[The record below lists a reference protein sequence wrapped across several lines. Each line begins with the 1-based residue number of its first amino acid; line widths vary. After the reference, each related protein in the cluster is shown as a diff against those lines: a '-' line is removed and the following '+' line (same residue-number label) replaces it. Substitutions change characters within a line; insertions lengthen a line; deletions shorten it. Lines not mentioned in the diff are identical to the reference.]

1 MTALDQAIIKA
12 YLRQGGA
19 SSSDEVESNESACLN
34 DAPPKVVCAL
44 QTEPARPRGHQF
56 PGVQLPLPSVPLETL
71 GFSSLAFLDEIAKAM
86 ECPGSAAVAAGQV
99 NLPDANRFPRQER
112 TPVAS
117 DVPLPRRAFEPMLRV
132 DAISWPRPSRRLR
145 QVAGRQIEHL
155 ADTIRKAAAAGGKVI
170 GIAGYSCGE
179 GCTTVLLAV
188 ALRLV
193 ELGEKTLLLDGDLVR
208 PKLAEQLALA
218 NDLGWRDVAAGS
230 VSLEEAVTQSDS
242 ESLALLP
249 YCGQMTPVDGPAPS
263 EESVSALLNRL
274 RSHYDV
280 LLVDLGAALTNG
292 RAGGVLA
299 EKLAARL
306 DSVVAVHNVQSTSP
320 SHLAMLRQHFR
331 RLGIRERGIVENFV
345 DEGVA

>member
-12 YLRQGGA
+12 YLRHGGA
-19 SSSDEVESNESACLN
+19 SNSDEAESSESACLN
-34 DAPPKVVCAL
+34 DVPPKVVCAL
-44 QTEPARPRGHQF
+44 QTEPARPRGRPS
-56 PGVQLPLPSVPLETL
+56 PGVQLPLPSVPFETL
-71 GFSSLAFLDEIAKAM
+71 GFSALAFPDEIAKAM
-86 ECPGSAAVAAGQV
+86 DCPGSAVAAAGH
-99 NLPDANRFPRQER
+99 DADRSSNQER
-112 TPVAS
+112 TPVTPDGTPS
-117 DVPLPRRAFEPMLRV
+117 RKAFEPALRV

-145 QVAGRQIEHL
+145 QVAGRQIERL
-155 ADTIRKAAAAGGKVI
+155 ADTIRKAAAAGGNII

-193 ELGEKTLLLDGDLVR
+193 ELGQKTLLLDGDLAR

-230 VSLEEAVTQSDS
+230 VSLEDAVTQSDS

-249 YCGQMTPVDGPAPS
+249 YCGQMTPADGPAPS
-263 EESVSALLNRL
+263 KESVSALLNRL

-280 LLVDLGAALTNG
+280 LLVDLGAALTGG
-292 RAGGVLA
+292 RTGGALA

-320 SHLAMLRQHFR
+320 SHLAMLRQHFK
-331 RLGIRERGIVENFV
+331 RLGIKERGIVENFV
-345 DEGVA
+345 DEGTV